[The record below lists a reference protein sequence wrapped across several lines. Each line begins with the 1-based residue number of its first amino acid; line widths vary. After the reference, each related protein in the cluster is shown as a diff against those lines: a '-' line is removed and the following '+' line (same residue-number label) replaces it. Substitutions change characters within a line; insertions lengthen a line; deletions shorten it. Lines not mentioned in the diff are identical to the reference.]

1 MSLRPSEPEHSS
13 SATSSGTGA
22 TAPATT
28 PASASDSSA
37 STASDSS
44 TSAAASDSTAST
56 ASATASSI
64 AATSAAADPPTG
76 IMAWFAERPPA
87 AGSAVMATG
96 IISIGLRQVG
106 ADVLSAIAL
115 VLASLA
121 WLALAEDFGRRLLR
135 ERKRWTSEAQ
145 TPPALT
151 GVAASTVLGVRISQ
165 AGWQPV
171 AVALLIIA
179 ALLWPLLLWSVLRHL
194 RPHMQGAVFL
204 VCVATQGLV
213 TLSAVLAAALPAG
226 WLLWPAVV
234 LFVLGLVLYVDA
246 LVHFELKAVRDGAG
260 DHWVAGGALAISAL
274 AGAKLAEAKEWTG
287 PLHSTLR
294 ITAFVLLV
302 LAWAWYAVLAAAEIR
317 WPRFRYDVRR
327 WATIFPM
334 GMTGVATTEVAK
346 ATGWSWLTGIGHTLV
361 WIAAVAW
368 VLVFTGLMKVVA
380 GQAHPRQTSPPD
392 QPNSPR

>member
-1 MSLRPSEPEHSS
+1 MSLRPSEPEQSS
-13 SATSSGTGA
+13 SGSGAA
-22 TAPATT
+22 TADP
-28 PASASDSSA
+28 
-37 STASDSS
+37 
-44 TSAAASDSTAST
+44 AAASTDRPS
-56 ASATASSI
+56 
-64 AATSAAADPPTG
+64 G
-76 IMAWFAERPPA
+76 LMAWFAERPPA

-106 ADVLSAIAL
+106 AGVLSAIAL
-115 VLASLA
+115 VLASVA
-121 WLALAEDFGRRLLR
+121 WLALAEDFGHRLLR
-135 ERKRWTSEAQ
+135 QRRRWASEAQ

-165 AGWQPV
+165 AGWQP
-171 AVALLIIA
+171 AALALLVIA

-204 VCVATQGLV
+204 VCVATEGLV
-213 TLSAVLAAALPAG
+213 TLGATLAVALPAG
-226 WLLWPAVV
+226 WLLWPALV

-246 LVHFELKAVRDGAG
+246 LIHFDLKSVRDGAG

-274 AGAKLAEAKEWTG
+274 AGAKLATAKEWTG

-302 LAWAWYAVLAAAEIR
+302 LAWIWYAVLAAAEIR
-317 WPRFRYDVRR
+317 RPRLGYDVRR

-361 WIAAVAW
+361 WIAAAAW
-368 VLVFTGLMKVVA
+368 VLVFWGLVKVVA
-380 GQAHPRQTSPPD
+380 SQVRPGSPHGR
-392 QPNSPR
+392 SP